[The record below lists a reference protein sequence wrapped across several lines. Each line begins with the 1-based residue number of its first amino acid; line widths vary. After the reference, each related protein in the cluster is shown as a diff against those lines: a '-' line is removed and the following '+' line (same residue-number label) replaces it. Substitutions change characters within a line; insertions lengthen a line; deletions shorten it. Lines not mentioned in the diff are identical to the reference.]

1 MRRPGDTPPA
11 AGGGRRRLTAAAGR
25 PAAGAGGP
33 PPIYDGQVSDDA
45 YLLTGPRV
53 GLRHL
58 RDKDMA
64 EFTERA
70 RESVEFHHPWV
81 ALPARPEDFTAY
93 RQRFGE
99 PDREGFVLCER
110 DTGGIAGGAAV
121 NNIVRGAFQSGALG
135 YGAFVHAAG
144 RGLMAEGLRLL
155 LRHAFGELGLHRI
168 EANVQPGNEPS
179 LRLVRRLGFRREGLS
194 PDFLFINGAWRDHE
208 RWAITTEMT
217 RN

>member
-1 MRRPGDTPPA
+1 M
-11 AGGGRRRLTAAAGR
+11 AAGR

-33 PPIYDGQVSDDA
+33 SSIYDGPVSDDA

-58 RDKDMA
+58 QDEDMA

-70 RESVEFHHPWV
+70 RESAEFHHPWV

-93 RQRFGE
+93 RQRFDE

-110 DTGGIAGGAAV
+110 GTGGIAGGAAV